1 MDARWFAIK
10 LNIDNTPWL
19 HCRGE
24 PFKVVPALELLAM
37 LYAVLA
43 FLAED
48 GCEGGSATVTGAA
61 TTDHLGNAYVVARMM
76 TTSFPLNVILMELT
90 EQLDKRGS
98 WLSVQWAP
106 RQQNEHADALTN
118 GVYSD
123 FDPNKRVPLDPGAIN
138 WALLPVMME
147 LGGGMVEEL
156 NAQKEKKKAE
166 RKALK
171 EDGKKKRRLAGDSL

>member
-1 MDARWFAIK
+1 
-10 LNIDNTPWL
+10 
-19 HCRGE
+19 
-24 PFKVVPALELLAM
+24 
-37 LYAVLA
+37 
-43 FLAED
+43 
-48 GCEGGSATVTGAA
+48 
-61 TTDHLGNAYVVARMM
+61 MM

-90 EQLDKRGS
+90 EQLDRRGS

-123 FDPNKRVPLDPGAIN
+123 FDPSKRVQLDPSSID

-156 NAQKEKKKAE
+156 KAQKEKKKAG
-166 RKALK
+166 RRALK
-171 EDGKKKRRLAGDSL
+171 ESGKKRRRLAGHSLKEREPW